1 MFENLGSETPKTLFS
16 QDTWLGKNENDII
29 MNLFFM
35 SVISFLF
42 IHATIIIFPIVSDKL
57 YVDILKKKLNKM
69 NKLSKSIFNF
79 ELKKNLKEMYK
90 DADSEKI
97 KEDRDNRNRDM
108 IISKIA
114 YFRYITYILL
124 TLSLGIIITKWI
136 KHNDGSSFFNGCM
149 LNRVHFGIVLAMILS
164 FTTEIAIYFLVFSQY
179 VYMPDIKMYS
189 IILDQLLKLF
199 NNIKL

>member
-1 MFENLGSETPKTLFS
+1 MFDNFKSSGPKTLFS

-42 IHATIIIFPIVSDKL
+42 IHATIFIFPVVSDKL

-124 TLSLGIIITKWI
+124 TMSLGIIITKWI
-136 KHNDGSSFFNGCM
+136 KHYDGSSIFSGCM
-149 LNRVHFGIVLAMILS
+149 LTRVHFGIVFA
-164 FTTEIAIYFLVFSQY
+164 EC
-179 VYMPDIKMYS
+179 
-189 IILDQLLKLF
+189 
-199 NNIKL
+199 

>member
-42 IHATIIIFPIVSDKL
+42 IHATIFIFPIVSDKL

-90 DADSEKI
+90 DSDSKKI
-97 KEDRDNRNRDM
+97 KEDRDNKNRDM

-136 KHNDGSSFFNGCM
+136 KHYDGSSIFSGCM
-149 LNRVHFGIVLAMILS
+149 LTRVHFGIVLAMILS